1 MDTPHNPSSHDPN
14 APQYPRYPRY
24 DDRYY
29 DEKYGRRKKSRWWIP
44 LLVFLIIIFGFFA
57 LLVGGIIAITGAMEK
72 KSAVVKNHSVLH
84 LRVSGGIQERSQ
96 EDFFSFLDDR
106 DRPPALFDVLQGIR
120 KAKFDENIDGIFIEG
135 GLRAGGAKLAEI
147 RAALEDFKQ
156 SGKFI
161 YAYIDIG
168 SERDYYIASVA
179 DSVFMPTE
187 GVMEMNGFSIV
198 SPFYKGTLDK
208 IGVNFHIEQ
217 FEEYKSFAE
226 SYSRTSFSEP
236 AKQELRELLNARFD
250 DFVRVVSA
258 SRNMSPEAV
267 RSVLLRGVYTADS
280 LVALGFVDNIRSKG
294 AMREQILA
302 RVNHGESAQ
311 GGADQASNGEASK
324 QGDSATTQTEQ
335 RKKSVAEKVREKV
348 AAKVAAKQAESDA
361 ENTTTENEEEN
372 DDTND
377 GGDKKLPHKPLKNI
391 RLVNI
396 ARYVNSDSFSNADD
410 GKPTASDKA
419 IALISASGTIVSS
432 GDEDDQ
438 LVASAFVRELKK
450 ARESKKIK
458 AIILRID
465 SPGGSAF
472 ASDEMW
478 EEIRKTSK
486 IKPVYASLSDVAA
499 SGGYYMAMACDT
511 IIAHP
516 NTITGSIGVILM
528 LPDVSAMLDKIG
540 VSMDTVATSS
550 SAIGYDPSLPLNAS
564 DKARIHLESE
574 KVYRRFVARV
584 AESRKRPYEEIRGV
598 AKGRVWMG
606 QRASEVGL
614 VDTLGGLQMAIAIA
628 KRRLGVDEGTKVEIR
643 RYPSDETNRVER
655 LVKKYFADDEDDNA
669 ETNAETETSFNILN
683 AVQKRVDTKMLEKNA
698 LWRVL
703 PESVRAH
710 ISYLL
715 ELSTIAEK
723 ERTLLALPY
732 VPKIE

>member
-1 MDTPHNPSSHDPN
+1 MDTPQNPYPQDPN
-14 APQYPRYPRY
+14 APQYSRHPRY

-44 LLVFLIIIFGFFA
+44 FLVFLIIIFGFFA
-57 LLVGGIIAITGAMEK
+57 LLVGGIIALTGAMEK
-72 KSAVVKNHSVLH
+72 KSAVVRNHSVLH
-84 LRVSGGIQERSQ
+84 LRVSGSIQERSQ

-120 KAKFDENIDGIFIEG
+120 KAKFDDHIDGIFIDG
-135 GLRAGGAKLAEI
+135 GVRAGGAKSAEI

-161 YAYIDIG
+161 YAYVDIG

-226 SYSRTSFSEP
+226 SYSRTNFSEP
-236 AKQELRELLNARFD
+236 AKQELRELLNSRFD

-267 RSVLLRGVYTADS
+267 RGVLLRGVYTADS
-280 LVALGFVDNIRSKG
+280 LVALGFVDGIRSKG
-294 AMREQILA
+294 AMREYILA
-302 RVNHGESAQ
+302 RVNRGESSKENAS
-311 GGADQASNGEASK
+311 QARNDEASK
-324 QGDSATTQTEQ
+324 QGDSTSTGTGK
-335 RKKSVAEKVREKV
+335 RSVAEKVRDKV
-348 AAKVAAKQAESDA
+348 AAKVAEKKAEKENA
-361 ENTTTENEEEN
+361 ENNGDN
-372 DDTND
+372 DDND
-377 GGDKKLPHKPLKNI
+377 DEEKTSSKPLKNL

-396 ARYVNSDSFSNADD
+396 ARYVNSDSYRNADD
-410 GKPTASDKA
+410 GKPTESDKA

-432 GDEDDQ
+432 GDEDEQ

-486 IKPVYASLSDVAA
+486 VKPIYASLSDVAA

-528 LPDVSAMLDKIG
+528 LPDASAMLDKIG

-550 SAIGYDPSLPLNAS
+550 SAIGYDPALKLTSA

-606 QRASEVGL
+606 RRASEVGL
-614 VDTLGGLQMAIAIA
+614 VDTLGGLSTAIAVV

-655 LVKKYFADDEDDNA
+655 LVKKYFADDDDDEDA
-669 ETNAETETSFNILN
+669 QISFNILN
-683 AVQKRVDTKMLEKNA
+683 ALQKRMDTKMLEKNA
-698 LWRVL
+698 FWRVL

-710 ISYLL
+710 LGYLL

-723 ERTLLALPY
+723 ERTLLALPN
-732 VPKIE
+732 VPEIE